1 MRDLRLGFDPEPV
14 LFASRNLRGTALSEE
29 EQIALGR
36 RLLETGQ
43 ALPGVEH
50 AAWVSSVPYWSTSST
65 SLFVAGIDSVS
76 RLGAFTYQTATLDYF
91 TTMGTRILRG
101 RGFEAGD
108 RAGAPRIAVVSE
120 SMARVLWPGEQ
131 AIGQCLRVGAD
142 TMPCT
147 TVVGIAEDAWQRGS
161 LTDDQPFRYYLPL
174 EQYRPIRGFALM
186 LRMRGD
192 PARSVEPVRRALQ
205 AVMPGQS
212 YATVR
217 PFREIIDA
225 RRRSWRVGATMFVA
239 FGGLALLVS
248 AVGLYGVIAYNVTQ
262 RLHEVGV
269 RIALGAKVGDVL
281 RLIMGQ
287 GIRFALA
294 GVVLGSVLAL
304 VASRWVQPLLFRQS
318 ARDPSV
324 YAMVGALLVIVA
336 VLASSLPALRAT
348 RADPNAALRA
358 E

>member
-1 MRDLRLGFDPEPV
+1 
-14 LFASRNLRGTALSEE
+14 
-29 EQIALGR
+29 
-36 RLLETGQ
+36 
-43 ALPGVEH
+43 
-50 AAWVSSVPYWSTSST
+50 
-65 SLFVAGIDSVS
+65 
-76 RLGAFTYQTATLDYF
+76 
-91 TTMGTRILRG
+91 
-101 RGFEAGD
+101 
-108 RAGAPRIAVVSE
+108 
-120 SMARVLWPGEQ
+120 
-131 AIGQCLRVGAD
+131 
-142 TMPCT
+142 
-147 TVVGIAEDAWQRGS
+147 
-161 LTDDQPFRYYLPL
+161 
-174 EQYRPIRGFALM
+174 
-186 LRMRGD
+186 
-192 PARSVEPVRRALQ
+192 LQ